1 LFPDLEKMSI
11 FNVLVVMPVKTR
23 IWKTGLVSVLAAAGL
38 VLLPGMSAAQGAFE
52 GVITATTIDDG
63 ARNEQIMHFKGPRSR
78 IEMNFDGERGTII
91 RDGNGRLLSLID
103 ETRQYMLFPEL
114 SDDDDDASRFVATGQ
129 SETVAGYSCQYY
141 RIEDPTGIQDGDL
154 SCITTALGFVGFGG
168 TGPIAA
174 AEERAIRAQFKD
186 GFMVLKTL
194 DAGGVTEFEVT
205 RVERTAVSDALFEI
219 PPDYTEFTVPGA
231 GFRP

>member
-1 LFPDLEKMSI
+1 
-11 FNVLVVMPVKTR
+11 MPVKTQ
-23 IWKTGLVSVLAAAGL
+23 IWKTGLVPVLATAGL
-38 VLLPGMSAAQGAFE
+38 ALLPGMPAAQGAFE

-63 ARNEQIMHFKGPRSR
+63 ARSQQIQQIMHFKGARSR

-103 ETRQYMLFPEL
+103 ETRQYMVFPEL
-114 SDDDDDASRFVATGQ
+114 SDDDDDDAPRFVATGQ

-141 RIEDPTGIQDGDL
+141 RIEDPTGIQDGDV
-154 SCITTALGFVGFGG
+154 SCVTTALGFVGFGG

-174 AEERAIRAQFKD
+174 ADEQAIRAQFKD

-194 DAGGVTEFEVT
+194 DAGGAAEFEVT
-205 RVERTAVSDALFEI
+205 KVERTAVSDALFEI